1 MMRGGAGDAAVY
13 DVREVS
19 AINVAAATVEVVSPK
34 GGVGTVSLAQCF
46 AMNAKHN
53 SDLCGLH
60 NIHEPGSFPA

>member
-1 MMRGGAGDAAVY
+1 
-13 DVREVS
+13 VREVS